1 MEHHTPMTSITLERS
16 SSEIG
21 TDNDNWHFLEFL
33 METFGVWIPPRP
45 LNMYK
50 KHIKELLIFFVSI
63 DFVLGTTHF
72 FIINDIS
79 D

>member
-1 MEHHTPMTSITLERS
+1 MVEHHTPMTSITLQRS

-33 METFGVWIPPRP
+33 METFGVWIPPCP

-50 KHIKELLIFFVSI
+50 KHI
-63 DFVLGTTHF
+63 
-72 FIINDIS
+72 
-79 D
+79 